1 MVISQKKQKNRK
13 PKWKRRPDKRP
24 VEISEAA
31 LEIFARRGFES
42 TTMDEIASE
51 SGVSKGTIYLY
62 FPSKEDL
69 LVASIE
75 HRIRE
80 NQSKVLPLL
89 QLGISPAG
97 SKLTSDAVKS
107 ILTETVGRIFSI
119 LSKPETK
126 QAIQIVMAER
136 SRLARLR
143 KKQAEL
149 AGLAV
154 NALSGFLSRAHSD
167 GAVHCPNPYVIAKV
181 LIGINITMVT
191 ADEFLNTGKSGEVKP
206 DDRDAVLEFT
216 FRGLGLL

>member
-1 MVISQKKQKNRK
+1 MVISRKSQKTRK

-31 LEIFARRGFES
+31 LEIFATQGYEA
-42 TTMDEIASE
+42 TTMDEIASK

-97 SKLTSDAVKS
+97 SKLTSEKVRS

-119 LSKPETK
+119 LCKPETK

-154 NALSGFLSRAHSD
+154 NALSGFLKRADSD
-167 GAVHCPNPYVIAKV
+167 GAVRCKNPETITRI
-181 LIGINITMVT
+181 LIGISFTMVA
-191 ADEFLNTGKSGEVKP
+191 ADEFLNTGKSGEVTP